1 LATNNHT
8 GGTWAQ
14 QDEKKQGTLLE
25 QSSITVEFFESP
37 HFSTTD
43 EDSLR
48 KSTNAGAGCA
58 ANYAAQA
65 SFSRGDTGIFV

>member
-1 LATNNHT
+1 LKEFHR
-8 GGTWAQ
+8 
-14 QDEKKQGTLLE
+14 DE
-25 QSSITVEFFESP
+25 SRESP

-58 ANYAAQA
+58 ANYAAQG